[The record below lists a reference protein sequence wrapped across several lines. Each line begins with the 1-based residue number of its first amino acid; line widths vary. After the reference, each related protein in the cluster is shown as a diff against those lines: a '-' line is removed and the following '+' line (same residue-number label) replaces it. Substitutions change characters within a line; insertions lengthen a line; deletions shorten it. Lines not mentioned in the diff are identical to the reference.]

1 MSTKAQNERILFGLK
16 VKQLRQQL
24 SMSFADLSEKAGMS
38 VSYLNEIE
46 KGKKY
51 PKGEKIQ
58 TLAQALNVAP
68 AALVSS
74 DVDEGLAPIHDLLQ
88 SNFLNELPLE
98 RFGIDLAKVVE
109 IIAGAPSQVGAF
121 ISTLLEL
128 SRNYALRQEHFYFG
142 ALRSYL
148 ELNNNYFE
156 ELETAAEN
164 FTTSNQIPATRPFAG
179 EQLRNILEEKYDYI
193 ISENGLDRYPEL
205 QHLRSL
211 FIPKR
216 KELLLSSKLSAI
228 QRSFEYG
235 KELGFQFMHIKER
248 AYTSSILR
256 GRSFEEVLNHSKAI
270 YFSVAVH
277 LPLQSIIQDL
287 EQFFKLQTWD
297 GAAFQAIMLKYDA
310 TPEMFYHRL
319 TNILPRFFGIRK
331 LFFLRFVHDPI
342 KATFDVD
349 KELHLNHK
357 HHPHGNGIYEHYC
370 RRWVSIALLQELFE
384 LKQSGK
390 PSELLVKAQISNYL
404 NTADQ
409 YLCITLA
416 RPSYPS
422 PNKNV
427 SVTIGL
433 MIDDEL
439 RAKILFLNDPAI
451 PAREVH
457 TTCERCPI
465 ENCVERAAE
474 PVIAQ
479 KKQQFQLIQERLNK
493 LLG

>member
-16 VKQLRQQL
+16 VKQLRQHL
-24 SMSFADLSEKAGMS
+24 NLSFADLSEKAGMS

-58 TLAQALNVAP
+58 TLAKALNVAP
-68 AALVSS
+68 QDLTSF
-74 DVDEGLAPIHDLLQ
+74 DVDESLAPVHDLLQ

-109 IIAGAPSQVGAF
+109 IIAGAPSRVGAF

-128 SRNYALRQEHFYFG
+128 SRNYALRQEHFYFS

-148 ELNNNYFE
+148 ELNNNYFDG
-156 ELETAAEN
+156 LEKAADQFLLE
-164 FTTSNQIPATRPFAG
+164 FQIPAKRPLTG
-179 EQLRNILEEKYDYI
+179 EKLRNILEEKYDYI
-193 ISENGLDRYPEL
+193 IHENGLDRYPEL

-216 KELLLSSKLSAI
+216 KELLLSSKLSPI
-228 QRSFEYG
+228 QRTFEYG
-235 KELGFQFMHIKER
+235 KELGFQFLNIKER

-256 GRSFEEVLNHSKAI
+256 GRTFEEVLNHSQAI
-270 YFSVAVH
+270 YFSVALH
-277 LPLQSIIQDL
+277 LPLKAIVQDL
-287 EQFFKLQTWD
+287 ELFFQRKTWD
-297 GAAFQAIMLKYDA
+297 SEAFQDIMRKYDA

-319 TNILPRFFGIRK
+319 TNLLPGFFGIRK
-331 LFFLRFVHDPI
+331 LFFLRFVHDP
-342 KATFDVD
+342 TQNSFDVD

-370 RRWVSIALLQELFE
+370 RRWVSIDLLQELAQ
-384 LKQSGK
+384 LKSVGK
-390 PSELLVKAQISNYL
+390 PSELLIRPQISHYL
-404 NTADQ
+404 NTSDK
-409 YLCITLA
+409 YLCITVA

-433 MIDDEL
+433 LIDDEL
-439 RAKILFLNDPAI
+439 RAKVQFLNDPNI
-451 PAREVH
+451 PSREVH
-457 TTCERCPI
+457 TTCERCPL

-474 PVIAQ
+474 PSIVQ
-479 KKQQFQLIQERLNK
+479 KKQQFQQIQERLNK
-493 LLG
+493 LLS

>member
-24 SMSFADLSEKAGMS
+24 NLSFADLSEKAGMS

-58 TLAQALNVAP
+58 TLAKALNVSP
-68 AALVSS
+68 ANLTSFE
-74 DVDEGLAPIHDLLQ
+74 VDEGLAPVHDLLQ

-109 IIAGAPSQVGAF
+109 IIAGAPSRVGAF

-128 SRNYALRQEHFYFG
+128 SRNYALRQEHFYFS

-148 ELNNNYFE
+148 ELSNNYFD
-156 ELETAAEN
+156 ELEKAVDRFSSE
-164 FTTSNQIPATRPFAG
+164 FQISSKRPLAG
-179 EQLRNILEEKYDYI
+179 EQLRSILEEKYDYI
-193 ISENGLDRYPEL
+193 VHENGLDRYPEL

-216 KELLLSSKLSAI
+216 KELLLSSKLSPI
-228 QRSFEYG
+228 QRAFEYG
-235 KELGFQFMHIKER
+235 KELGFQFLHIKER

-256 GRSFEEVLNHSKAI
+256 GRSFEEVLNHSQAI
-270 YFSVAVH
+270 YFSVALH
-277 LPLQSIIQDL
+277 LPLKAIVQDL
-287 EQFFKLQTWD
+287 QLFFQHKSWNPE
-297 GAAFQAIMLKYDA
+297 AFAGIMNKYDA

-319 TNILPRFFGIRK
+319 TNVLPGFFGIRK
-331 LFFLRFVHDPI
+331 MFFLRFVHDPT
-342 KATFDVD
+342 KNSFEVD

-370 RRWVSIALLQELFE
+370 RRWVSIALLQELATLQE
-384 LKQSGK
+384 AGT
-390 PSELLVKAQISNYL
+390 PSNVLIRPQISHYL
-404 NTADQ
+404 NTTDQ
-409 YLCITLA
+409 YLCITVA
-416 RPSYPS
+416 RPSYPT

-433 MIDDEL
+433 LIDEEL
-439 RAKILFLNDPAI
+439 RSKVQFLNDPSI
-451 PAREVH
+451 PSREVH
-457 TTCERCPI
+457 TTCERCPL

-474 PVIAQ
+474 PVIVH
-479 KKQQFQLIQERLNK
+479 KKQQFQQIQDRLNK
-493 LLG
+493 LLS

>member
-58 TLAQALNVAP
+58 TLAQALNVTP
-68 AALVSS
+68 AALASS

-156 ELETAAEN
+156 DLETAAEN
-164 FTTSNQIPATRPFAG
+164 FSSSNQIPATRPFAG
-179 EQLRNILEEKYDYI
+179 EHLHHILEENYDYI
-193 ISENGLDRYPEL
+193 VSENGLDRYPEL

-287 EQFFKLQTWD
+287 EQFFKLQSWE

-404 NTADQ
+404 NTTDQ

>member
-58 TLAQALNVAP
+58 TLAQALNVTP
-68 AALVSS
+68 AALASS

-156 ELETAAEN
+156 ELETAADN
-164 FTTSNQIPATRPFAG
+164 FSTSNQIPATRPFAG
-179 EQLRNILEEKYDYI
+179 EYLHHILEENYDYI
-193 ISENGLDRYPEL
+193 VSENGLDRYPEL

-287 EQFFKLQTWD
+287 EQFFKLPTWD
-297 GAAFQAIMLKYDA
+297 GAAFQAIMHKYDA

>member
-1 MSTKAQNERILFGLK
+1 MSTKAQNERIIFGLK

-24 SMSFADLSEKAGMS
+24 NLSFADLSEKAGMS

-58 TLAQALNVAP
+58 TLAKALNVSP
-68 AALVSS
+68 VALTSYE
-74 DVDEGLAPIHDLLQ
+74 VDESLAPVHDLLQ

-109 IIAGAPSQVGAF
+109 IIAGAPSRVGAF

-156 ELETAAEN
+156 DLEKAADRFIAE
-164 FTTSNQIPATRPFAG
+164 FQISGKRPLTG
-179 EQLRNILEEKYDYI
+179 EQLRSILEEKYNYI
-193 ISENGLDRYPEL
+193 VHENGLDRYPEL

-216 KELLLSSKLSAI
+216 KELLLSSKLSSI
-228 QRSFEYG
+228 QRAFEYG
-235 KELGFQFMHIKER
+235 KELAFQYLQIKER

-256 GRSFEEVLNHSKAI
+256 GRTFEEVLNHSQAI
-270 YFSVAVH
+270 YFSVALH
-277 LPLQSIIQDL
+277 LPLKAIVQDL
-287 EQFFKLQTWD
+287 QHFFQHTNWD
-297 GAAFQAIMLKYDA
+297 AEAFAGIMGKYDA

-319 TNILPRFFGIRK
+319 TNILPGFFGIRK
-331 LFFLRFVHDPI
+331 MFFLRFVHDP
-342 KATFDVD
+342 TQNSFDVD

-357 HHPHGNGIYEHYC
+357 HHPHGNAIYEHYC
-370 RRWVSIALLQELFE
+370 RRWVSIASLQELAA
-384 LKQSGK
+384 LQAAGM
-390 PSELLVKAQISNYL
+390 PSDLLIRPQISHYL
-404 NTADQ
+404 NTTDQ
-409 YLCITLA
+409 YLCITVA
-416 RPSYPS
+416 RPSYPV

-433 MIDDEL
+433 LIDDEL
-439 RAKILFLNDPAI
+439 RSKVHFLNDPSI

-457 TTCERCPI
+457 TTCERCSI

-474 PVIAQ
+474 PVIVH
-479 KKQQFQLIQERLNK
+479 KKQQFQQIQDRLNK

>member
-24 SMSFADLSEKAGMS
+24 SLSFADLSEKAGMS

-58 TLAQALNVAP
+58 TLARALNVSAID
-68 AALVSS
+68 LTSQE
-74 DVDEGLAPIHDLLQ
+74 VDEGLAPIHDLLQ

-109 IIAGAPSQVGAF
+109 IIAGAPSRVGAF

-128 SRNYALRQEHFYFG
+128 SRNYALRQEHFYFS

-156 ELETAAEN
+156 ELENAVDKFVAEC
-164 FTTSNQIPATRPFAG
+164 QLLAIRPIPG
-179 EQLRNILEEKYDYI
+179 EHLRNILEEKYDYI
-193 ISENGLDRYPEL
+193 VHENGLDRYPEL

-228 QRSFEYG
+228 QRAFEYG
-235 KELGFQFMHIKER
+235 KELGFQYLNIKER

-256 GRSFEEVLNHSKAI
+256 GRSFEEVLSHSKAI
-270 YFSVAVH
+270 YFSVALH
-277 LPLQSIIQDL
+277 LPLQSVIQDM
-287 EQFFKLQTWD
+287 EFFFQHKEWNGEALQN
-297 GAAFQAIMLKYDA
+297 IMLKYDA

-319 TNILPRFFGIRK
+319 TNVLPRFFGIRK
-331 LFFLRFVHDPI
+331 MFFLRFVHDPI
-342 KATFDVD
+342 KGTFDVD

-370 RRWVSIALLQELFE
+370 RRWISIALLQELFQ
-384 LKQSGK
+384 LKQAGR
-390 PSELLVKAQISNYL
+390 PSDLLIGAQISHYL
-404 NTADQ
+404 NTTDQ
-409 YLCITLA
+409 YLCFTVA

-433 MIDDEL
+433 LIDDEL
-439 RAKILFLNDPAI
+439 RAKVHFLNDPAI
-451 PAREVH
+451 PARDVH
-457 TTCERCPI
+457 TTCERCSI
-465 ENCVERAAE
+465 EDCVERAAE
-474 PVIAQ
+474 PSIVQ
-479 KKQQFQLIQERLNK
+479 KKQQFQQIQDRLNK
-493 LLG
+493 LLS

>member
-16 VKQLRQQL
+16 VKQLRQHL
-24 SMSFADLSEKAGMS
+24 NLSFADLSEKAGMS

-58 TLAQALNVAP
+58 TLAKALNVAP
-68 AALVSS
+68 QDLTSF
-74 DVDEGLAPIHDLLQ
+74 DVDESLAPVHDLLQ

-109 IIAGAPSQVGAF
+109 IIAGAPSRVGAF

-128 SRNYALRQEHFYFG
+128 SRNYALRQEHFYFS

-148 ELNNNYFE
+148 ELNNNYFDG
-156 ELETAAEN
+156 LEKAADQFMLE
-164 FTTSNQIPATRPFAG
+164 FQIPAKRPLTG
-179 EQLRNILEEKYDYI
+179 EKLRNVLEEKYDYI
-193 ISENGLDRYPEL
+193 IHNNGLDRYPEL

-216 KELLLSSKLSAI
+216 KELLLSSKLSPI
-228 QRSFEYG
+228 QRTFEYG
-235 KELGFQFMHIKER
+235 KELAFQFLNIKER

-256 GRSFEEVLNHSKAI
+256 GRTFEEVLNHSQAI
-270 YFSVAVH
+270 YFSVALH
-277 LPLQSIIQDL
+277 LPLKAIVQDMEL
-287 EQFFKLQTWD
+287 FFQRKTWD
-297 GAAFQAIMLKYDA
+297 GNAFQDIMRKYDA

-319 TNILPRFFGIRK
+319 TNLLPGFFGIRK
-331 LFFLRFVHDPI
+331 LFFLRFVHDP
-342 KATFDVD
+342 TQNSFDVD

-370 RRWVSIALLQELFE
+370 RRWVSIDLLQELAQ
-384 LKQSGK
+384 LKSVGK
-390 PSELLVKAQISNYL
+390 PSELLIRPQISHYL
-404 NTADQ
+404 NTSDK
-409 YLCITLA
+409 YLCITVA

-433 MIDDEL
+433 LIDDEL
-439 RAKILFLNDPAI
+439 RSKVQFLNDPSI
-451 PAREVH
+451 PSREVH

-474 PVIAQ
+474 PSIVQ
-479 KKQQFQLIQERLNK
+479 KKQQFQQIQERLNK
-493 LLG
+493 LLS

>member
-58 TLAQALNVAP
+58 TLAQALNVTP
-68 AALVSS
+68 AALASS

-164 FTTSNQIPATRPFAG
+164 FTTSNQITAIQPFSG

-433 MIDDEL
+433 LIDDEL
-439 RAKILFLNDPAI
+439 RSKVLFLNDPAI

>member
-16 VKQLRQQL
+16 VKQLRQHL
-24 SMSFADLSEKAGMS
+24 NLSFADLSEKAGMS

-58 TLAQALNVAP
+58 TLAKALNVAP
-68 AALVSS
+68 QDLTSF
-74 DVDEGLAPIHDLLQ
+74 DVDESLAPVHDLLQ

-109 IIAGAPSQVGAF
+109 IIAGAPSRVGAF

-128 SRNYALRQEHFYFG
+128 SRNYALRQEHFYFS

-148 ELNNNYFE
+148 ELNNNYFDG
-156 ELETAAEN
+156 LEKAADQFLLE
-164 FTTSNQIPATRPFAG
+164 FQIPAKRPLSG
-179 EQLRNILEEKYDYI
+179 EKLRNILEEKYDYI
-193 ISENGLDRYPEL
+193 VHENGLDRYPEL

-216 KELLLSSKLSAI
+216 KELLLSSKLSPI
-228 QRSFEYG
+228 QRAFEYG
-235 KELGFQFMHIKER
+235 KELGFQFLNIKER

-256 GRSFEEVLNHSKAI
+256 GRAFEEVLNHSQAI
-270 YFSVAVH
+270 YFSVALH
-277 LPLQSIIQDL
+277 LPLKAIVQDM
-287 EQFFKLQTWD
+287 ESFFQRKTWD
-297 GAAFQAIMLKYDA
+297 SDAFQDIMRQYDA

-319 TNILPRFFGIRK
+319 TNLLPGFFGIRK
-331 LFFLRFVHDPI
+331 LFFLRFVHDP
-342 KATFDVD
+342 TQNSFEVD

-370 RRWVSIALLQELFE
+370 RRWVSIDLLQELAQ
-384 LKQSGK
+384 LKSVGK
-390 PSELLVKAQISNYL
+390 PSELLIRPQISHYL
-404 NTADQ
+404 NTSDK
-409 YLCITLA
+409 YLCITVA

-433 MIDDEL
+433 LIDDEL
-439 RAKILFLNDPAI
+439 RAKVQFLNDPNI
-451 PAREVH
+451 PSREVH
-457 TTCERCPI
+457 TTCERCPL

-474 PVIAQ
+474 PSIVQ
-479 KKQQFQLIQERLNK
+479 KKQQFQQIQERLNK
-493 LLG
+493 LLS

>member
-24 SMSFADLSEKAGMS
+24 NLSFADLSEKAGMS

-58 TLAQALNVAP
+58 TLAKALNVAP
-68 AALVSS
+68 QDLTSF
-74 DVDEGLAPIHDLLQ
+74 DVDESLAPVHDLLQ

-109 IIAGAPSQVGAF
+109 IIAGAPSRVGAF

-128 SRNYALRQEHFYFG
+128 SRNYALRQEHFYFS

-148 ELNNNYFE
+148 ELNNNYFDG
-156 ELETAAEN
+156 LEKAADQFLLE
-164 FTTSNQIPATRPFAG
+164 FQIPAKRPLAG
-179 EQLRNILEEKYDYI
+179 DKLRNVLEEKYDYI
-193 ISENGLDRYPEL
+193 VHENGLDRYPEL

-216 KELLLSSKLSAI
+216 KELLLSSKLSPI
-228 QRSFEYG
+228 QRTFEYG
-235 KELGFQFMHIKER
+235 KELGFQFLNIKER

-256 GRSFEEVLNHSKAI
+256 GRTFEEVLNHSQAI
-270 YFSVAVH
+270 YFSVALH
-277 LPLQSIIQDL
+277 LPLKAIVQDL
-287 EQFFKLQTWD
+287 ELFFQRKTWD
-297 GAAFQAIMLKYDA
+297 SEAFHDIMRKYDA

-319 TNILPRFFGIRK
+319 TNLLPVFFGIRK

-342 KATFDVD
+342 QNSFDVD

-370 RRWVSIALLQELFE
+370 RRWVSIALLQELAQ
-384 LKQSGK
+384 LKSVGT
-390 PSELLVKAQISNYL
+390 PSELLIRPQISHYL
-404 NTADQ
+404 NTSDK
-409 YLCITLA
+409 YLCITVA

-433 MIDDEL
+433 LINDEL
-439 RAKILFLNDPAI
+439 RAKVQFLNDPAI
-451 PAREVH
+451 PSREVH

-474 PVIAQ
+474 PSIVQ
-479 KKQQFQLIQERLNK
+479 KKQQFQQIQERLNK
-493 LLG
+493 LLS

>member
-16 VKQLRQQL
+16 VKQLRQHL
-24 SMSFADLSEKAGMS
+24 NLSFADLSEKAGMS

-58 TLAQALNVAP
+58 TLAKALNVAP
-68 AALVSS
+68 QDLTSF
-74 DVDEGLAPIHDLLQ
+74 DVDESLAPVHDLLQ

-109 IIAGAPSQVGAF
+109 IIAGAPSRVGAF

-128 SRNYALRQEHFYFG
+128 SRNYALRQEHFYFS

-148 ELNNNYFE
+148 ELNNNYFDG
-156 ELETAAEN
+156 LEKAADQFLLE
-164 FTTSNQIPATRPFAG
+164 FQIPAKRPLTG
-179 EQLRNILEEKYDYI
+179 EKLRNILEEKYDYI
-193 ISENGLDRYPEL
+193 VHENGLDRYPEL

-216 KELLLSSKLSAI
+216 KELLLSSKLSPI
-228 QRSFEYG
+228 QRAFEYG
-235 KELGFQFMHIKER
+235 KELGFQFLNIKER

-256 GRSFEEVLNHSKAI
+256 GRAFEEVLNHSQAI
-270 YFSVAVH
+270 YFSVALH
-277 LPLQSIIQDL
+277 LPLKAIVQDM
-287 EQFFKLQTWD
+287 ESFFQRKTWD
-297 GAAFQAIMLKYDA
+297 SDAFQDIMRQYDA

-319 TNILPRFFGIRK
+319 TNLLPGFFGIRK
-331 LFFLRFVHDPI
+331 LFFLRFVHDP
-342 KATFDVD
+342 TQNSFEVD

-370 RRWVSIALLQELFE
+370 RRWVSIDLLQELAQ
-384 LKQSGK
+384 LKSVGK
-390 PSELLVKAQISNYL
+390 PSELLIRPQISHYL
-404 NTADQ
+404 NTSDK
-409 YLCITLA
+409 YLCITVA

-433 MIDDEL
+433 LIDDEL
-439 RAKILFLNDPAI
+439 RAKVQFLNDPNI
-451 PAREVH
+451 PSREVH
-457 TTCERCPI
+457 TTCERCPL

-474 PVIAQ
+474 PSIVQ
-479 KKQQFQLIQERLNK
+479 KKQQFQQIQERLNK
-493 LLG
+493 LLS

>member
-58 TLAQALNVAP
+58 TLAQALNVTP
-68 AALVSS
+68 AALASS

-156 ELETAAEN
+156 DLETAAEN
-164 FTTSNQIPATRPFAG
+164 FSASNQITATRPFAG
-179 EQLRNILEEKYDYI
+179 EQLRSILEEKYDYI
-193 ISENGLDRYPEL
+193 ISENGLDRYLEL

-211 FIPKR
+211 FLPKR

-319 TNILPRFFGIRK
+319 TNILPGFFGIRK

-404 NTADQ
+404 NTTDQ

-433 MIDDEL
+433 LIDDEL
-439 RAKILFLNDPAI
+439 RSKVLFLNDPAI

-457 TTCERCPI
+457 TTCERCSI

>member
-24 SMSFADLSEKAGMS
+24 NLSFADLSEKAGMS

-58 TLAQALNVAP
+58 TLAKALNVSP
-68 AALVSS
+68 TNLTSFE
-74 DVDEGLAPIHDLLQ
+74 VDEGLAPVHDLLQ

-109 IIAGAPSQVGAF
+109 IIAGAPSRVGAF

-128 SRNYALRQEHFYFG
+128 SRNYALRQEHFYFS

-148 ELNNNYFE
+148 ELNNNYFD
-156 ELETAAEN
+156 ELEKAADR
-164 FTTSNQIPATRPFAG
+164 FTTEFQISGKRPLAG
-179 EQLRNILEEKYDYI
+179 EQLRSILEEKYDYI
-193 ISENGLDRYPEL
+193 VHENGLDRYPEL

-216 KELLLSSKLSAI
+216 KELLLSSKLSPI
-228 QRSFEYG
+228 QRAFEYG

-256 GRSFEEVLNHSKAI
+256 GRSFEEVLNHSQAI
-270 YFSVAVH
+270 YFSVALH
-277 LPLQSIIQDL
+277 LPLKAIVQDL
-287 EQFFKLQTWD
+287 QHFFQHKNWD
-297 GAAFQAIMLKYDA
+297 PEAFAGIMGKYDA

-319 TNILPRFFGIRK
+319 TNVLPGFFGIRK
-331 LFFLRFVHDPI
+331 MFFLRFVHDPT
-342 KATFDVD
+342 KNSFEVD

-370 RRWVSIALLQELFE
+370 RRWVSIALLQELATLQE
-384 LKQSGK
+384 AGTSSNVLIR
-390 PSELLVKAQISNYL
+390 PQISHYL
-404 NTADQ
+404 NTTDQ
-409 YLCITLA
+409 YLCITVA
-416 RPSYPS
+416 RPSYPT

-433 MIDDEL
+433 LIDEEL
-439 RAKILFLNDPAI
+439 RSKIQFLNDSSI
-451 PAREVH
+451 PSREVH
-457 TTCERCPI
+457 TTCERCPL

-474 PVIAQ
+474 PVIVH
-479 KKQQFQLIQERLNK
+479 KKQQFQQIQDRLNK
-493 LLG
+493 LLS

>member
-16 VKQLRQQL
+16 VKQLRQHL
-24 SMSFADLSEKAGMS
+24 NLSFADLSEKAGMS

-58 TLAQALNVAP
+58 TLAKALNVAP
-68 AALVSS
+68 QDLISF
-74 DVDEGLAPIHDLLQ
+74 DVDESLAPVHDLLQ

-109 IIAGAPSQVGAF
+109 IIAGAPSRVGAF

-128 SRNYALRQEHFYFG
+128 SRNYALRQEHFYFS

-148 ELNNNYFE
+148 ELNNNYFDG
-156 ELETAAEN
+156 LEKAADQFMLE
-164 FTTSNQIPATRPFAG
+164 FQIPAKRPLTG
-179 EQLRNILEEKYDYI
+179 EKLRNILEEKYDYI
-193 ISENGLDRYPEL
+193 VHENGLDRYPEL

-216 KELLLSSKLSAI
+216 KELLLSSKLSPI
-228 QRSFEYG
+228 QRTFEYG
-235 KELGFQFMHIKER
+235 KELAFQFLNIKER

-256 GRSFEEVLNHSKAI
+256 GRTFEEVLNHSQAI
-270 YFSVAVH
+270 YFSVALH
-277 LPLQSIIQDL
+277 LPLKAIVQDMEL
-287 EQFFKLQTWD
+287 FFQRKTWD
-297 GAAFQAIMLKYDA
+297 SDAFQDIMRKYDA

-319 TNILPRFFGIRK
+319 TNLLPGFFGIRK
-331 LFFLRFVHDPI
+331 LFFLRFVHDP
-342 KATFDVD
+342 TQNSFDVD

-370 RRWVSIALLQELFE
+370 RRWVSIDLLQELAQ
-384 LKQSGK
+384 LKSVGK
-390 PSELLVKAQISNYL
+390 PSELLIRPQISHYL
-404 NTADQ
+404 NTADK
-409 YLCITLA
+409 YLCITVA

-433 MIDDEL
+433 LIDDEL
-439 RAKILFLNDPAI
+439 RAKVQFLNDPAI

-457 TTCERCPI
+457 TTCERCPL

-474 PVIAQ
+474 PSIVQ
-479 KKQQFQLIQERLNK
+479 KKQQFQQIQERLNK
-493 LLG
+493 LLS

>member
-256 GRSFEEVLNHSKAI
+256 GRTFEEVLNHSKAI

-384 LKQSGK
+384 LKQTAN

-433 MIDDEL
+433 LIDDEL
-439 RAKILFLNDPAI
+439 RSKVRFLNDPAI

>member
-58 TLAQALNVAP
+58 TLAQALNVTP
-68 AALVSS
+68 AALASS

-156 ELETAAEN
+156 DLETAAEN
-164 FTTSNQIPATRPFAG
+164 FSTSNQITATRPFAG

-193 ISENGLDRYPEL
+193 ISENGLDRYLEL

-211 FIPKR
+211 FLPKR

-228 QRSFEYG
+228 QCSFEYG

-433 MIDDEL
+433 LIDDEL
-439 RAKILFLNDPAI
+439 RSKVHFLNDPDI

-457 TTCERCPI
+457 TTCERCSI